1 MLQLTILA
9 VEEDLESPEKE
20 NRIQTRFVSK

>member
-9 VEEDLESPEKE
+9 VEEDLEAPEEE
-20 NRIQTRFVSK
+20 NRIQTRFVSE